1 MKCDQEYRSV
11 GRAVIPPSTI
21 PLPRDRKSDLIIYV
35 QLEHFDS

>member
-11 GRAVIPPSTI
+11 GRAVSPQSTI
-21 PLPRDRKSDLIIYV
+21 PLPRDCKSDLIIYV